1 MLYVQPII
9 IQINQGL
16 RLKKTEQSEWEKAL
30 KWYQNKKV
38 MYFSE
43 GVTDKVYTMNEINRM
58 YTYLDK
64 IGELYFIEVFKDN
77 KWKAIGDVTLSDK
90 NMPIVI
96 GDEDYWGKG
105 IGNEVI
111 KKLLQRAKDI
121 GMKKIEIQTI
131 YHYNERSKN
140 LFTSLGFKKNK
151 ENEKGCSY
159 ILVL

>member
-1 MLYVQPII
+1 MLDEQPEI
-9 IQINQGL
+9 IQINKAL

-38 MYFSE
+38 MYLSE
-43 GVTDKVYTMNEINRM
+43 GVNDKVYTMNEINRM

-77 KWKAIGDVTLSDK
+77 TWKAIGDVTLSDK
-90 NMPIVI
+90 NMPIAI
-96 GDEDYWGKG
+96 GDENYWGKG
-105 IGNEVI
+105 IGNKVI
-111 KKLLQRAKDI
+111 KTLLQRAKDI